1 MAPRIPDK
9 KCHGLQNSKY
19 FWCVTNVAGSHL
31 GPVTPSAADGASF
44 GAVFEQSWASH
55 TRDLRFE
62 SRNRQIFLYTEDN
75 N

>member
-31 GPVTPSAADGASF
+31 GPVTPSAAVDFSLGT
-44 GAVFEQSWASH
+44 VLEQSWPPIPEICGLNPATGEH
-55 TRDLRFE
+55 F
-62 SRNRQIFLYTEDN
+62 FLFRV
-75 N
+75 